1 MRRIFAALMITLSL
15 ASASVDDL
23 LYDAAAAIDRF
34 MAIPEEQIPP
44 KLFKKAHAIAII
56 PDMIRGGFVLG
67 ARYGRGVVLFRK
79 NDGTWSNPI
88 FIKMY
93 GGSIGWQVG
102 LESVDVVLFFMKPD
116 IFKDIAEGKLTLGVD
131 LSVAVGPVGRSAM
144 AGTDLKLS
152 SEVYSYSRSKGAF
165 IGIALAGS
173 QIEPDPE
180 YNEAFYGSTYIRL
193 EDIFSKEFHNPRLDL
208 LKKKLREYA
217 NW

>member
-1 MRRIFAALMITLSL
+1 MRRIFAALFAAISI

-23 LYDAAAAIDRF
+23 LLEAAAAIDRF
-34 MAIPEEQIPP
+34 MAIPEERIPP
-44 KLFKKAHAIAII
+44 KLFKKAHAIAIV

-67 ARYGRGVVLFRK
+67 ARYGKGVVLFRK
-79 NDGTWSNPI
+79 KDGTWSNPI
-88 FIKMY
+88 FIRMY

-116 IFKDIAEGKLTLGVD
+116 ILRDIVSGKITLGVD

-144 AGTDLKLS
+144 AGTDPKLE

-180 YNEAFYGSTYIRL
+180 YNEAFYGSTYISND
-193 EDIFSKEFHNPRLDL
+193 DIFKKEFHNPHLDL
-208 LKKKLREYA
+208 LKKKLTEYA
-217 NW
+217 SW